1 MTSLVQVKSV
11 KKILVS
17 LVYVGKERITQVYG
31 NSRFNLS
38 GEGKES
44 KWSEFS
50 LTNTKIKECSLF
62 PHIIKEYS

>member
-1 MTSLVQVKSV
+1 MTSLVQVKSI

-38 GEGKES
+38 EKEKRANGPS
-44 KWSEFS
+44 F
-50 LTNTKIKECSLF
+50 L
-62 PHIIKEYS
+62 